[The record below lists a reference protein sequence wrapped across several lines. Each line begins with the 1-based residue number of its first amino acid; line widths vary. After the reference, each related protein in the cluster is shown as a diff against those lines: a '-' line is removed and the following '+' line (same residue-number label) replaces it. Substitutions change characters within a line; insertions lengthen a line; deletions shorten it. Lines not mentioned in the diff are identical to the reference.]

1 MFYFINQ
8 LRYENS
14 IIKLKVFNL
23 KFLIDGELK
32 DQQRARK
39 YQLQINQNK
48 TKVLHNLWSFDS
60 RE

>member
-32 DQQRARK
+32 D
-39 YQLQINQNK
+39 
-48 TKVLHNLWSFDS
+48 
-60 RE
+60 